1 MQIIT
6 ILLGNLLVQ
15 NHINAI
21 LTMETIAAESAIK
34 LRNLSDSLS
43 KHLSTLKQLGEPTER
58 DTLIIYVCTSNF
70 FFLGGGIVFKNF
82 LKERARKYGNEFLE
96 NPK

>member
-43 KHLSTLKQLGEPTER
+43 KHLSTLKQLGEPTEW

-70 FFLGGGIVFKNF
+70 FFLGGIVFKNF